1 MTALPA
7 KPQLLPA
14 TFAACNGSAAIGTPF
29 PVQFN
34 PESLEYTLTNEPDTQ
49 SASAGGRQIVKKSVA
64 KLTLTLQFDTTL
76 DGHDVRDHTA
86 QISTL
91 MRPTGR
97 GQQRTP
103 TLVIFGWGNFS
114 FIGVIEQYK
123 ETLDFFSPDG
133 VPLRAGINLTLSNQQ
148 ATFESRTRPSSSAD
162 KKPAEEPVAASG
174 SAKQA
179 ADALGD
185 PRAARLIASLNG
197 SASLRFSAGLGTP
210 LEVGGQ
216 ASLKGPVAPPPAN
229 RGAMSMQATAG
240 ASFTGLRQHAAT
252 AAAQAGAR
260 IDSPTARARLLP
272 PAATR
277 AGKQIGP
284 GGQAAERRNHVA
296 DVQADAELPRIRF
309 ES

>member
-133 VPLRAGINLTLSNQQ
+133 
-148 ATFESRTRPSSSAD
+148 
-162 KKPAEEPVAASG
+162 KPAPQV
-174 SAKQA
+174 
-179 ADALGD
+179 
-185 PRAARLIASLNG
+185 
-197 SASLRFSAGLGTP
+197 LR
-210 LEVGGQ
+210 
-216 ASLKGPVAPPPAN
+216 
-229 RGAMSMQATAG
+229 
-240 ASFTGLRQHAAT
+240 
-252 AAAQAGAR
+252 R
-260 IDSPTARARLLP
+260 I
-272 PAATR
+272 
-277 AGKQIGP
+277 
-284 GGQAAERRNHVA
+284 
-296 DVQADAELPRIRF
+296 
-309 ES
+309 